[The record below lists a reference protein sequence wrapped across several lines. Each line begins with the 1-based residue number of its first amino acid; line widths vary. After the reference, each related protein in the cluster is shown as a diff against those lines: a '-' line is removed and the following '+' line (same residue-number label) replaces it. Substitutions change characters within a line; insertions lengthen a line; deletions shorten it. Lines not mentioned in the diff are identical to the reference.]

1 MAVFLVDYEN
11 VSANNGL
18 KGAEF
23 LTATDR
29 ITIFYSQCCGRIR
42 ADNMKMIR
50 ESRCR
55 FGIHKL
61 LKTGKN
67 GLDFYIA
74 SECGMLAQSGERQ
87 IVIVSNDKG
96 FSAVVDFF
104 RTKEAETTILPEIVT
119 ASNIENG
126 ILALHGEND
135 KKRRTTL
142 QKNTNM
148 LDLGAEY
155 EKYKACM
162 EFRRKVEQ
170 ALSGTEYEGVT
181 ESVIALIGEQE
192 RMPKKEVY
200 TGALHCF
207 GRERGREVYRL
218 VKEVI

>member
-18 KGAEF
+18 KG
-23 LTATDR
+23 
-29 ITIFYSQCCGRIR
+29 
-42 ADNMKMIR
+42 
-50 ESRCR
+50 
-55 FGIHKL
+55 
-61 LKTGKN
+61 
-67 GLDFYIA
+67 
-74 SECGMLAQSGERQ
+74 
-87 IVIVSNDKG
+87 
-96 FSAVVDFF
+96 
-104 RTKEAETTILPEIVT
+104 AETTILPEIVT

-135 KKRRTTL
+135 NKRRTTL

>member
-74 SECGMLAQSGERQ
+74 SERSM
-87 IVIVSNDKG
+87 
-96 FSAVVDFF
+96 
-104 RTKEAETTILPEIVT
+104 
-119 ASNIENG
+119 
-126 ILALHGEND
+126 
-135 KKRRTTL
+135 
-142 QKNTNM
+142 
-148 LDLGAEY
+148 
-155 EKYKACM
+155 
-162 EFRRKVEQ
+162 
-170 ALSGTEYEGVT
+170 
-181 ESVIALIGEQE
+181 
-192 RMPKKEVY
+192 
-200 TGALHCF
+200 
-207 GRERGREVYRL
+207 RG
-218 VKEVI
+218 